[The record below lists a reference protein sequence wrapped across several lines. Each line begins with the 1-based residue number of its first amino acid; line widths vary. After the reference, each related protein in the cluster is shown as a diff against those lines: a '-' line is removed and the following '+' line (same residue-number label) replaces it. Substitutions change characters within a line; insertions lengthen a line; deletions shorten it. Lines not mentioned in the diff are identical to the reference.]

1 MRRPSEK
8 ARYATQLGKY
18 LYVDFEPVNEEY
30 VLVLNRID
38 GVNLTVIITDEVM
51 LLLIL
56 HFEPF
61 FREILA
67 QLVRKAYIESKSQ
80 HVNKVTFSISA
91 IKREVFHAH
100 ISGNPGTIAISVANR
115 QQTENFRGV
124 N

>member
-1 MRRPSEK
+1 MKRPSEK

-38 GVNLTVIITDEVM
+38 GVNQSVIITDEVM

-56 HFEPF
+56 HYEPF
-61 FREILA
+61 LHELLA
-67 QLVRKAYIESKSQ
+67 QLIRKAHVESKSQ
-80 HVNKVTFSISA
+80 HMKKVTFCISA
-91 IKREVFHAH
+91 IKKEVFHAH

-115 QQTENFRGV
+115 QQTENFRGA

>member
-8 ARYATQLGKY
+8 TRYATQLGKY
-18 LYVDFEPVNEEY
+18 LNEDFEPIDEEH

-38 GVNLTVIITDEVM
+38 DVKQPVIITDEVM

-56 HFEPF
+56 HYEPF

-80 HVNKVTFSISA
+80 HMKNVTFCIAA

-115 QQTENFRGV
+115 QQTENFKGA